1 MEPIRS
7 GRATEIAAEF
17 AGAMLGDARLDG
29 RLKRI
34 VALLGAAP
42 EESFPDQMRSTA
54 DREALYR
61 FVANRKV
68 TMEAVLAGIFSRRF
82 NSLRDYAPRKLL
94 DSHPRWCATRAWQLL
109 SSRR

>member
-68 TMEAVLAGIFSRRF
+68 TMEAVLAGHVQQTHARIQAHSRVRIVH
-82 NSLRDYAPRKLL
+82 D
-94 DSHPRWCATRAWQLL
+94 TTT
-109 SSRR
+109 